1 MGRFFRAIVGTGA
14 SVVLAAGAVL
24 GAGTGAGVGAGAVAN
39 ANPVGDDVAR
49 VLNNSI
55 VTPLV
60 VSQVGRTAAEAA
72 LFDPQVPIIVLG
84 ARLNSDCS
92 APAVLDSRVETAR
105 ALALRHPLN
114 PVIVTGGRT
123 QPGCQAEAEYMR
135 DALVSGGVAKQRITV
150 ETNSYSTVGNAAGT
164 AHFASS
170 MTGIARAGV
179 IVSSPTHL
187 PRARDTY
194 SAADSSALWLAVPSA
209 VN

>member
-1 MGRFFRAIVGTGA
+1 MARFFRAIVGTGA

-24 GAGTGAGVGAGAVAN
+24 GAGTGAVAN
-39 ANPVGDDVAR
+39 ANPVGDDVVR

-114 PVIVTGGRT
+114 PIIVTGGHT

-135 DALVSGGVAKQRITV
+135 DALVSGGVSKQRITV

-170 MTGIARAGV
+170 TTGVMRAGV

-194 SAADSSALWLAVPSA
+194 SAAEGSALWLAVPSA